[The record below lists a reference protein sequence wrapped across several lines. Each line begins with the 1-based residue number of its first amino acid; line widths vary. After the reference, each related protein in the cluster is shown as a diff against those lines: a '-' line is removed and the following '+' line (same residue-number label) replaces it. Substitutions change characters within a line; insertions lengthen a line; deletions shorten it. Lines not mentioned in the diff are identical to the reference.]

1 MALYDTT
8 TIPMV
13 HYHNTTT
20 IPMVHNNTT
29 TIPMVHYHNTT
40 PIPMVHYHNT
50 TTIPMARRLWALYYP
65 RTTIIILTAPVESV
79 IYHNIPK
86 VHFNTPTDDQLQ

>member
-29 TIPMVHYHNTT
+29 TIPMVHNNTT
-40 PIPMVHYHNT
+40 TIPMVHYHNT